1 MKLILNQLL
10 SYVALCFL
18 TLTLAGCGGNADG
31 PKLVTVSGNI
41 TLNGEPLPEGDVIF
55 RAADGKG
62 HAYAG
67 KIKDGSYSIET
78 EVGTKK
84 VEIKSMKEVPG
95 KTTEDNPGE
104 VVNARE
110 QVVPAKYNSESTL
123 EFTVTEAGSDSADF
137 ALEGDPPKPKS

>member
-1 MKLILNQLL
+1 MKPLINQF
-10 SYVALCFL
+10 LCCATLFFL
-18 TLTLAGCGGNADG
+18 TSVLAGCGGNSDG
-31 PKLVTVSGNI
+31 PKLVPVSGNI
-41 TLNGEPLPEGDVIF
+41 TLNGDPLPEGDIIF

-78 EVGTKK
+78 EAGKKK

-104 VVNARE
+104 VVNVRE
-110 QVVPAKYNSESTL
+110 QVVPTKYNSESTL
-123 EFTVTEAGSDSADF
+123 EIMVTEEGADSADF
-137 ALEGDPPKPKS
+137 ALEGDPPKSS